1 MKKQK
6 DHNAGADKSKMPRK
20 TEIPQKSA
28 PPGGAEVPKKPL
40 FSKELLMKLMPL
52 IKAFVLWFILVLIV
66 HIPGIKEGFRNLFV
80 GFTTNSTVIM
90 AKMLFIPINKI
101 SFSSISLNGFNM
113 EIIVECTAYNFYL
126 FAIALAAFANW
137 SWKHK
142 LINLG
147 IFLLVIFLTNNLRFF
162 AMGFVGRYYPDLFD
176 TAHDYVWNIL
186 FGFMIFGVWAWRDKV
201 NNPDFQPKEP
211 QA

>member
-6 DHNAGADKSKMPRK
+6 DIKPGAEKNKIPPKS
-20 TEIPQKSA
+20 EIPAKSSKTQDT
-28 PPGGAEVPKKPL
+28 GGTRKPL

-52 IKAFVLWFILVLIV
+52 IKAFVLWFLLVLIV
-66 HIPGIKEGFRNLFV
+66 HLPFIKEGFRNMFV

-90 AKMLFIPINKI
+90 AKMLFVPINKI

-126 FAIALAAFANW
+126 FAIALAVFANW

-142 LINLG
+142 FINLG

-176 TAHDYVWNIL
+176 TTHDYVWNIL

-211 QA
+211 QP